1 MNCNNLFEKNS
12 RIKVVILK
20 RKKKSIVKKTCVY
33 VVYVENNKQNINYDI
48 DLIFHTVFF
57 EAPCFQLL

>member
-20 RKKKSIVKKTCVY
+20 RKKSIVKKPCVY
-33 VVYVENNKQNINYDI
+33 VVYGENNKQNINYDI

>member
-20 RKKKSIVKKTCVY
+20 RKKSIVKKTCVY

-48 DLIFHTVFF
+48 NLIFHTVFF

>member
-20 RKKKSIVKKTCVY
+20 RKKSIVKKMCVY

-48 DLIFHTVFF
+48 NLIFHTVFF
-57 EAPCFQLL
+57 

>member
-20 RKKKSIVKKTCVY
+20 RKKSIVKKTCVY

>member
-1 MNCNNLFEKNS
+1 MNCNNIFEKNS

-20 RKKKSIVKKTCVY
+20 RKKSIVKKTCVY

-48 DLIFHTVFF
+48 NLIFHTVFF

>member
-20 RKKKSIVKKTCVY
+20 RKKKYSKKDVCIRSLRR
-33 VVYVENNKQNINYDI
+33 K
-48 DLIFHTVFF
+48 
-57 EAPCFQLL
+57 

>member
-20 RKKKSIVKKTCVY
+20 RKKIIVKKTCVY